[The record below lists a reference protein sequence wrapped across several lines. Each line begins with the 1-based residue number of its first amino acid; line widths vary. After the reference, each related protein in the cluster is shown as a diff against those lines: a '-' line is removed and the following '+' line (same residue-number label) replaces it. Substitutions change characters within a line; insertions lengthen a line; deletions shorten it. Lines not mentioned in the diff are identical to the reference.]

1 MEFDTTLQHTYQF
14 HVISRFKISIIE
26 FYEDDEYQKQDL
38 NKKLNHLRQIFRE
51 GSFLACYEK
60 AAAVS
65 MFHLRIFDTDIRS
78 GDAMDVMEEKESKFK
93 TSTAFFHEMSSFK
106 SNLNGNAFQEKCF
119 IVLGFNLPESD
130 SYSYFMENWRDL
142 TGLGNLL
149 SFLTPKYFIGRVSLL
164 TNSGFDKPK
173 FHFHFIVLVEIFFNR
188 QDYIYLLDYV
198 QKFRVKRNFGYIS
211 IYGEFPTEPTQN
223 HHSDGNQD

>member
-1 MEFDTTLQHTYQF
+1 M
-14 HVISRFKISIIE
+14 
-26 FYEDDEYQKQDL
+26 
-38 NKKLNHLRQIFRE
+38 RQIFRE

-60 AAAVS
+60 APAVS

-78 GDAMDVMEEKESKFK
+78 EDAMDVMEEKESKFK

-164 TNSGFDKPK
+164 TNSGFYKPK

-211 IYGEFPTEPTQN
+211 IYGEFPTGPTQN
-223 HHSDGNQD
+223 HLSDGNKD

>member
-1 MEFDTTLQHTYQF
+1 M
-14 HVISRFKISIIE
+14 
-26 FYEDDEYQKQDL
+26 
-38 NKKLNHLRQIFRE
+38 NHLRRTFRE
-51 GSFLACYEK
+51 GSFLVCYEK
-60 AAAVS
+60 ATSVS
-65 MFHLRIFDTDIRS
+65 IFHMEIFDTDMKS
-78 GDAMDVMEEKESKFK
+78 EDVVNEKDSKFE
-93 TSTAFFHEMSSFK
+93 TSTSFFHEMSSFK

-164 TNSGFDKPK
+164 MNSNFENPK
-173 FHFHFIVLVEIFFNR
+173 YHFHFIILVEIFFNR

-198 QKFRVKRNFGYIS
+198 QQFRVKRNFGYIS
-211 IYGEFPTEPTQN
+211 IYGEYPAEPNQ
-223 HHSDGNQD
+223 HHLSDGNQD

>member
-1 MEFDTTLQHTYQF
+1 M
-14 HVISRFKISIIE
+14 SRFKISILKWHE
-26 FYEDDEYQKQDL
+26 NENEDCRNQDL
-38 NKKLNHLRQIFRE
+38 NKKLKHLRGVFRK

-60 AAAVS
+60 PTAVS
-65 MFHLRIFDTDIRS
+65 MFHLEIFDTDMRS
-78 GDAMDVMEEKESKFK
+78 EDALNVKDSNFE
-93 TSTAFFHEMSSFK
+93 TSTSFFHEMSSFK

-130 SYSYFMENWRDL
+130 SYSYFMANWRDL

-164 TNSGFDKPK
+164 NNSDFEKPK
-173 FHFHFIVLVEIFFNR
+173 YHFHFIVLVEIFFNR

-198 QKFRVKRNFGYIS
+198 QQFRVKRNFGYIS
-211 IYGEFPTEPTQN
+211 IYGEFPAEPTQ
-223 HHSDGNQD
+223 HHVSDANQE